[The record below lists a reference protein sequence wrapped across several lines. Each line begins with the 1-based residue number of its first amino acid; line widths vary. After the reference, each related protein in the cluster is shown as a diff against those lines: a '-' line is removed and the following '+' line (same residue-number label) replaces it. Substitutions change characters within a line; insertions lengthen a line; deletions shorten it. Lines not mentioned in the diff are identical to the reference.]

1 MNEVDEVGVV
11 SGEGVHFIALGV
23 GAFVWRSE
31 DKRVSQLSP
40 TRWSLGIEPRSAGF
54 LTGTC
59 TC

>member
-1 MNEVDEVGVV
+1 MNEVGVV

-40 TRWSLGIEPRSAGF
+40 TKWSLGIEPRSSGF
-54 LTGTC
+54 ATRPFTC
-59 TC
+59 